1 MNSSLSHY
9 SVRNFVRGLL
19 LIGAC
24 AWGVAAPTIAGAA
37 ATPTPKLYVASL
49 KGESQAVSGGR
60 VITLTAKAAFPGQG
74 AKIETRPHGTVA
86 LVLSNG
92 SGIFLD
98 QDTQIDIKRFSQE
111 PFVASRSD
119 LEREP
124 SVSHTEI
131 FISRG
136 LLAVSTSK
144 LAAGSTFTILT
155 PLGSIHLHDGNFVIE
170 VQPDQVRISLVAG
183 EGTVYGGEFD
193 LGGHLIKTGDQAII
207 RPGASGRANL
217 VTVGKFPALELDVLQ
232 AAADMARA
240 ARKTVFFQTDETGE
254 INALPVVVP
263 SVPVQ
268 ATVSPSRLPN

>member
-1 MNSSLSHY
+1 VEQIFDNLQANTEY
-9 SVRNFVRGLL
+9 RYRLQYRK
-19 LIGAC
+19 
-24 AWGVAAPTIAGAA
+24 P
-37 ATPTPKLYVASL
+37 
-49 KGESQAVSGGR
+49 GESIFR
-60 VITLTAKAAFPGQG
+60 
-74 AKIETRPHGTVA
+74 TRPECRFH
-86 LVLSNG
+86 
-92 SGIFLD
+92 
-98 QDTQIDIKRFSQE
+98 TQR
-111 PFVASRSD
+111 
-119 LEREP
+119 
-124 SVSHTEI
+124 
-131 FISRG
+131 
-136 LLAVSTSK
+136 
-144 LAAGSTFTILT
+144 AAGSTFTILT